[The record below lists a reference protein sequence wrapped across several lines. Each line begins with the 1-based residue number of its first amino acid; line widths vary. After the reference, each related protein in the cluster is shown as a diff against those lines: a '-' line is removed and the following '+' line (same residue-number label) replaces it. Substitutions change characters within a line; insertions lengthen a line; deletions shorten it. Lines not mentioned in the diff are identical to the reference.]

1 MEHIGFSKSHLI
13 QIYRELVR
21 KPELMLSAEMIQES
35 IDALAFDLKYN
46 SVASTFKNSPSV
58 VLTAVLKKGTP
69 YVSKT
74 PEKVLTP
81 REEAMQQYLLSQEKK
96 NLMRAEI
103 EVKSKELA
111 QQEWLSNLSEDELSE
126 FSHDYD
132 ACPSGMPEKIYQT
145 SKRKKATAS
154 AKEYFDTVV
163 WPEKRKQILNEGG

>member
-1 MEHIGFSKSHLI
+1 MFFNKFGA
-13 QIYRELVR
+13 
-21 KPELMLSAEMIQES
+21 P
-35 IDALAFDLKYN
+35 
-46 SVASTFKNSPSV
+46 T
-58 VLTAVLKKGTP
+58 
-69 YVSKT
+69 
-74 PEKVLTP
+74 
-81 REEAMQQYLLSQEKK
+81 YLLSQEKK

-163 WPEKRKQILNEGG
+163 WPEKRKQILNEGGKTTSC